1 MLVLSVDKEN
11 NRISLGYKQ
20 TLPHPWD
27 NIEEKYPVGSIFEG
41 KVVRITNFGAFVEL
55 EPGVDGLVHISQIS
69 ENRVDKVEDVLQTG
83 DTVSVKVLD
92 VKPEDRRISLSIK
105 EAIEK
110 KKINRFRRRNPC
122 FPMKK

>member
-1 MLVLSVDKEN
+1 M
-11 NRISLGYKQ
+11 
-20 TLPHPWD
+20 
-27 NIEEKYPVGSIFEG
+27 
-41 KVVRITNFGAFVEL
+41 
-55 EPGVDGLVHISQIS
+55 HISQIS

-110 KKINRFRRRNPC
+110 KEDKPVQEEESLFSNEEMTVSLGEF
-122 FPMKK
+122 FPDQNE